1 VIRNLVTCSRG
12 GGNYLLNIGP
22 MGDGSIPAP
31 SVRILS
37 ETGRWLERNGESIF
51 GTGRCDIPT
60 GVFGDCTAK
69 GNTLYFHIYYW
80 PGVEG
85 SLAGLKTR
93 VKSARL
99 LASGQ
104 PVKFAQDE
112 MRVHFTGLPATA
124 PDSPVTTLALEC
136 DGPPE
141 RQKDTARVLRRR
153 YGVGIGS

>member
-1 VIRNLVTCSRG
+1 VTCSRG

-22 MGDGSIPAP
+22 MADGSIPAP

-37 ETGRWLERNGESIF
+37 ETGRWLQRNGESVF
-51 GTGRCDIPT
+51 GTDRCDIPT

-85 SLAGLKTR
+85 SLSGLKTP

-99 LASGQ
+99 LAGGQ
-104 PVKFAQDE
+104 PVKFQQDE
-112 MRVHFTGLPATA
+112 MRVHFTGLPAVA
-124 PDSPVTTLALEC
+124 PDSPVTTIALEC
-136 DGPPE
+136 EGAPE
-141 RQKDTARVLRRR
+141 RQKEPARVLRKR
-153 YGVGIGS
+153 YGVGLGS